1 MIKLIISSEEVN
13 LTYSGKLSSKY
24 ELKDIIGDFQ
34 DIAEVSGYKYEI
46 IDKVVGYSLPLWMIM
61 NPKAVYWKKPHI
73 SCEGMVREIAS
84 RAGIL
89 NVQEKEH
96 SQLCES
102 LLNMTFPQRG
112 IYIWIDEEGDPL
124 RFVFGNDERL
134 EEAIEQRDP
143 DIPDLLYASSTY
155 HLNIK
160 TRLVEGEISPI
171 HKRICQM
178 LRYAEKRYFEGKLN
192 ICDESGFYYS
202 LSLN

>member
-1 MIKLIISSEEVN
+1 MKSDEVN
-13 LTYSGKLSSKY
+13 LAYSGKLSPKY

-61 NPKAVYWKKPHI
+61 NPKAVYWKKPYI
-73 SCEGMVREIAS
+73 SCEDVVREIAS

-89 NVQEKEH
+89 NVQEKPH
-96 SQLCES
+96 SRLCKS
-102 LLNMTFPQRG
+102 LLNITFPQRG
-112 IYIWIDEEGDPL
+112 IYIWIDEKADPL
-124 RFVFGNDERL
+124 RLVFGNDDRL

-143 DIPDLLYASSTY
+143 DIPDLLYIRSTY
-155 HLNIK
+155 RLNIK
-160 TRLVEGEISPI
+160 TYLVEGEISSI
-171 HKRICQM
+171 HKRICKM
-178 LRYAEKRYFEGKLN
+178 LRYAEKHYFEGGLN